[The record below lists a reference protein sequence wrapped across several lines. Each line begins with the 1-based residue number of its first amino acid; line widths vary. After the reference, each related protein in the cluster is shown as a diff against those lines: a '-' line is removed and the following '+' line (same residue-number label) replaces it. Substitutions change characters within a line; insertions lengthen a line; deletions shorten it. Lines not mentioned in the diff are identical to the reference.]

1 MADWIIRLVE
11 QGGYA
16 GVALLMFLET
26 VFPPIPSEVIMP
38 LSGLAAHRG
47 QLSLAGVIAA
57 GTAGAMA
64 GNYLWYLVARALGL
78 DRFRP
83 FIERHG
89 RLLTIDW
96 RAVEK
101 ADKLFDRHA
110 GLFVCIGRVTPNLRS
125 LVSIPAG
132 LFGMA
137 PLPFILWSTAGTAG
151 WTAMLATAGYMLGTR
166 YDVVEQWL
174 APVSTGI
181 IVLMV
186 AAYLWRVM
194 TWKRH

>member
-26 VFPPIPSEVIMP
+26 IFPPIPSEVIMP
-38 LSGLAAHRG
+38 LSGLTARRG
-47 QLSLAGVIAA
+47 GLSLAGVIAA
-57 GTAGAMA
+57 GTFGAMA
-64 GNYLWYLVARALGL
+64 GNYVWYLFARALGL

-83 FIERHG
+83 FIDRYG

-101 ADKLFDRHA
+101 ADRLFEKHA
-110 GLFVCIGRVTPNLRS
+110 AAFVSLGRVTPNMRS

-137 PLPFILWSTAGTAG
+137 TLPFLIWSTLGTAM
-151 WTAMLATAGYMLGTR
+151 WTTLLTGAGYLLGSR
-166 YDVVEQWL
+166 HDVVERWL

-181 IVLMV
+181 VLLLV
-186 AAYLWRVM
+186 AGYLWRVA
-194 TWKRH
+194 TWRR

>member
-57 GTAGAMA
+57 GTTGAMA
-64 GNYLWYLVARALGL
+64 GNYLWYLLARALGL

-101 ADKLFDRHA
+101 ADNLFDRHA
-110 GLFVCIGRVTPNLRS
+110 GLFVCLGRVTPNLRS

-132 LFGMA
+132 LFGMT
-137 PLPFILWSTAGTAG
+137 PLPFILWSTVGTAG
-151 WTAMLATAGYMLGTR
+151 WTAMLATAGYMLGKR

-194 TWKRH
+194 TWKRR